1 MDRQIKSFF
10 FKKRKNKFGLFMYEM
25 KNVQDL
31 FVTHCHLF
39 TAKTLSGTRTH
50 SEYQISCT
58 NVVYMEKRKNLKHIL
73 KMMNSSR

>member
-39 TAKTLSGTRTH
+39 TAKTLSGT
-50 SEYQISCT
+50 
-58 NVVYMEKRKNLKHIL
+58 
-73 KMMNSSR
+73 